1 MIRVNEVQRERMV
14 GKIVESMGGSVK
26 GKTIAVLGL
35 SFKPETDDMR
45 DAPSLDIL
53 KALMAQ
59 GAEVQAYDPAAMEH
73 TRKLMPEVRL
83 MGGEYEA
90 CQGADALVII
100 TEWNQFR
107 MLDLERVKSC
117 LRDPVVVDLR
127 NIYEPS
133 AMRAAGF
140 RYACVGR

>member
-1 MIRVNEVQRERMV
+1 VIRVNELQRARMV
-14 GKIVESMGGSVK
+14 AKIVDTLGGDVK
-26 GKTIAVLGL
+26 GKTIGVLGL

-45 DAPSLDIL
+45 DAPSIDIL
-53 KALMAQ
+53 RALIER
-59 GAEVQAYDPAAMEH
+59 GAEVQAYDPAAMAH
-73 TRKLMPEVRL
+73 TSKILPQVRL
-83 MGGEYEA
+83 CKGEYEA

-107 MLDLERVKSC
+107 MLDLERVKDC

-127 NIYEPS
+127 NIYEPA

>member
-1 MIRVNEVQRERMV
+1 MV
-14 GKIVESMGGSVK
+14 AKIVETMGGIVK
-26 GKTIAVLGL
+26 GKTIGVLGL

-45 DAPSLDIL
+45 DAPSIDIL
-53 KALMAQ
+53 RALIDQ
-59 GAEVQAYDPAAMEH
+59 GAQVQAYDPAAMEH
-73 TRKLMPEVRL
+73 MSKILPEVRL
-83 MGGEYEA
+83 CAGEYEA

-117 LRDPVVVDLR
+117 MSQPVVVDLR